1 MPMFLVFSSGNCL
14 PTFLSSWVISTDCSG
29 IKENLGNGKWG
40 YIVENRKETLYHAIS
55 RCFDEPG
62 FLEEL
67 KKKSEA
73 GSIQD
78 TYEGRLKKI
87 ESIIEGVVN

>member
-1 MPMFLVFSSGNCL
+1 MYYENPDYIYECYIEKNNLK
-14 PTFLSSWVISTDCSG
+14 
-29 IKENLGNGKWG
+29 IK
-40 YIVENRKETLYHAIS
+40 R
-55 RCFDEPG
+55 
-62 FLEEL
+62 LEEL

>member
-1 MPMFLVFSSGNCL
+1 MKRKRNLRRNPKRGL
-14 PTFLSSWVISTDCSG
+14 TEEE
-29 IKENLGNGKWG
+29 KE
-40 YIVENRKETLYHAIS
+40 
-55 RCFDEPG
+55 